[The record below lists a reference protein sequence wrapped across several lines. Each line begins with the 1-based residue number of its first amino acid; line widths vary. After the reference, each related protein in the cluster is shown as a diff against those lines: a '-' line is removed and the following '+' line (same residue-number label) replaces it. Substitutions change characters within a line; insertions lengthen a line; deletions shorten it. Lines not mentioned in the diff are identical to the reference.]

1 MRKAILTGLARFV
14 RDESG
19 ATMVEYGL
27 MVGLIALVSIGIVTS
42 LGISTQ
48 GLFQAQDN
56 ALQKALAGGS

>member
-1 MRKAILTGLARFV
+1 MRKTLSFLVRFC

-27 MVGLIALVSIGIVTS
+27 MVGLIALVSIVIITS
-42 LGISTQ
+42 LGVSTEA
-48 GLFQAQDN
+48 LFNSQNN